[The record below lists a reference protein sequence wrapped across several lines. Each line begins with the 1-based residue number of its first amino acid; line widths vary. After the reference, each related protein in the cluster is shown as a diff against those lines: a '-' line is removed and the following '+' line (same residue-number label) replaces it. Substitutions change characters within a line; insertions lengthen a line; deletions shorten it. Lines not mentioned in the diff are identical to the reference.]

1 MKRTVASVLLGL
13 SLLFTPLTFNYSQA
27 AAAGIT
33 AGQDVNQG
41 KQQQLEN
48 LKQKKQGL
56 DQRLIELQTKVD
68 NYHEKKAQE
77 AAASQEITNLE
88 KELQQLE
95 EKLKQ
100 EGKDPQTDATYKAKQ
115 AAFAQKEQD
124 YAPLKQQFDA
134 LDKTF
139 AQDQASLQQAQDQM
153 RQLDQ
158 QINQLEQELQQKP
171 GQNPQPQNP
180 PAGNP
185 QQGQGNPPQAGPANP
200 QQGQGAAAGQSA
212 DQGHKAAA
220 QEQSADMAAGAKD
233 KSVNGSVE
241 RKTGQVGKTGE
252 MAQVISGLGVLV
264 TLAGTII
271 GRRQK

>member
-1 MKRTVASVLLGL
+1 MKKTVASVLLGL

-27 AAAGIT
+27 AAVGGA
-33 AGQDVNQG
+33 ASQDVNQG
-41 KQQQLEN
+41 KQQHLEN
-48 LKQKKQGL
+48 LKQKKQDL
-56 DQRLIELQTKVD
+56 DQRLIELQAKVD
-68 NYHEKKAQE
+68 NYHDKKAQE
-77 AAASQEITNLE
+77 AAASFEIAKLE
-88 KELQQLE
+88 KELDALGEQLT
-95 EKLKQ
+95 KA
-100 EGKDPQTDATYKAKQ
+100 GKNPMDDPTYKAKQ
-115 AAFAQKEQD
+115 AAFAQKEAE
-124 YAPLKQQFDA
+124 YAPLKRELDA
-134 LDKTF
+134 LNKTF

-153 RQLDQ
+153 RQLEQ
-158 QINQLEQELQQKP
+158 QINQLEQELQQNP
-171 GQNPQPQNP
+171 GQNP

-220 QEQSADMAAGAKD
+220 QEQSTDMAAGAKD

-241 RKTGQVGKTGE
+241 RKTGKVGKTGE
-252 MAQVISGLGVLV
+252 AAQVISGLGVLV

>member
-27 AAAGIT
+27 ASVGGAATQG
-33 AGQDVNQG
+33 VNQG

-48 LKQKKQGL
+48 LKQKKQDL
-56 DQRLIELQTKVD
+56 DQKLLDLQKKVD
-68 NYHEKKAQE
+68 DYNEKRAQE

-88 KELQQLE
+88 KELHQLDE
-95 EKLKQ
+95 QLKR
-100 EGKDPQTDATYKAKQ
+100 EGKDPQIDPTYKAKQ
-115 AAFAQKEQD
+115 AAFDQKEKA
-124 YAPLKQQFDA
+124 YAPLKQELDA
-134 LDKTF
+134 LNKTF
-139 AQDQASLQQAQDQM
+139 AQDQANLQQAQDQM
-153 RQLDQ
+153 RQLEQ
-158 QINQLEQELQQKP
+158 QINRLEQELQQNP
-171 GQNPQPQNP
+171 GQNP

-220 QEQSADMAAGAKD
+220 QEQSTDMAAGAKD

-241 RKTGQVGKTGE
+241 RKTGKVGKTGE

>member
-95 EKLKQ
+95 DKLKQ

-115 AAFAQKEQD
+115 AAFAQKEQA
-124 YAPLKQQFDA
+124 YAPLKQQLDA
-134 LDKTF
+134 LEKTF
-139 AQDQASLQQAQDQM
+139 TQDQASLQQAQDQM
-153 RQLDQ
+153 RQLEQ
-158 QINQLEQELQQKP
+158 QINQLEQELQQNP

-185 QQGQGNPPQAGPANP
+185 QQGQG
-200 QQGQGAAAGQSA
+200 AAAG
-212 DQGHKAAA
+212 
-220 QEQSADMAAGAKD
+220 QSADMAAGAKPERMETD
-233 KSVNGSVE
+233 KPANGSVE
-241 RKTGQVGKTGE
+241 RKTGKVGKTGE

>member
-1 MKRTVASVLLGL
+1 MKKTVASVLLGL

-27 AAAGIT
+27 AAVGGA
-33 AGQDVNQG
+33 ASQDVNQG
-41 KQQQLEN
+41 KQQHLEN
-48 LKQKKQGL
+48 LKQKKQDL
-56 DQRLIELQTKVD
+56 DQRLIELQAKVD
-68 NYHEKKAQE
+68 NYHDKKAQE
-77 AAASQEITNLE
+77 AAASFEISKLE
-88 KELQQLE
+88 KELDALGEQLT
-95 EKLKQ
+95 KA
-100 EGKDPQTDATYKAKQ
+100 GKNPMDDPTYKAKQ
-115 AAFAQKEQD
+115 AAFAQKEAE
-124 YAPLKQQFDA
+124 YAPLKREFDA

-139 AQDQASLQQAQDQM
+139 TQDQASLQQAQDQM
-153 RQLDQ
+153 RQLEQ
-158 QINQLEQELQQKP
+158 QINQLEQELQQNP
-171 GQNPQPQNP
+171 GQNP

-220 QEQSADMAAGAKD
+220 QEPSSDMAAGAKD
-233 KSVNGSVE
+233 KSVNGGVE
-241 RKTGQVGKTGE
+241 RKTGKVGKTGE

>member
-1 MKRTVASVLLGL
+1 MKKTVASVLLGL

-27 AAAGIT
+27 AAVGGA
-33 AGQDVNQG
+33 ASQDVNQG
-41 KQQQLEN
+41 KQQHLEN
-48 LKQKKQGL
+48 LKQKKQDL
-56 DQRLIELQTKVD
+56 DQRLIKLQEKVD
-68 NYHEKKAQE
+68 NYHDKKAQE
-77 AAASQEITNLE
+77 AAASFEIAKLE
-88 KELQQLE
+88 KELDALGEQLT
-95 EKLKQ
+95 KA
-100 EGKDPQTDATYKAKQ
+100 GKNPMDDPTYKAKQ
-115 AAFAQKEQD
+115 AAFAQKEAE
-124 YAPLKQQFDA
+124 YAPLKREFDA

-139 AQDQASLQQAQDQM
+139 TQDQASLQQAQDQM
-153 RQLDQ
+153 RQLEQ
-158 QINQLEQELQQKP
+158 QINQLEQELQQNP
-171 GQNPQPQNP
+171 GQNP

-220 QEQSADMAAGAKD
+220 QEQSTDMAAGAKD

-241 RKTGQVGKTGE
+241 RKTGKVGKTGE
-252 MAQVISGLGVLV
+252 AAQVISGLGVLV

>member
-1 MKRTVASVLLGL
+1 MKKTVASVLLGL

-27 AAAGIT
+27 AAVGGA
-33 AGQDVNQG
+33 ASQDVNQG
-41 KQQQLEN
+41 KQQHLEN
-48 LKQKKQGL
+48 LKQKKQDL
-56 DQRLIELQTKVD
+56 DQRLIKLQEKVD
-68 NYHEKKAQE
+68 NYHDKKAQE
-77 AAASQEITNLE
+77 AAASFEIAKLE
-88 KELQQLE
+88 KELDALGEQLT
-95 EKLKQ
+95 KA
-100 EGKDPQTDATYKAKQ
+100 GKNPMDDPTYKAKQ
-115 AAFAQKEQD
+115 AAFAQKEAE
-124 YAPLKQQFDA
+124 YAPLKREFDA

-139 AQDQASLQQAQDQM
+139 TQDQASLQQAQDQM
-153 RQLDQ
+153 RQLEQ
-158 QINQLEQELQQKP
+158 QINQLEQELQQNP
-171 GQNPQPQNP
+171 GQNP

-220 QEQSADMAAGAKD
+220 QEQSTDMAAGAKD

-241 RKTGQVGKTGE
+241 RKTGKVGKTGE

>member
-1 MKRTVASVLLGL
+1 MKKTVASVLLGL

-27 AAAGIT
+27 AAVGGA
-33 AGQDVNQG
+33 ASQDVNQG
-41 KQQQLEN
+41 KQQHLEN

-68 NYHEKKAQE
+68 NYHAKKAQE
-77 AAASQEITNLE
+77 AAASFEISKLE
-88 KELQQLE
+88 KELDALGEQLT
-95 EKLKQ
+95 KA
-100 EGKDPQTDATYKAKQ
+100 GKNPMDDPTYKAKQ
-115 AAFAQKEQD
+115 AAFAQKEAE
-124 YAPLKQQFDA
+124 YAPLKRELDA

-139 AQDQASLQQAQDQM
+139 TQDQASLQQAQDQM
-153 RQLDQ
+153 RQLEQ

-171 GQNPQPQNP
+171 GQNP

-220 QEQSADMAAGAKD
+220 QEQSTDMAAGAKD

-241 RKTGQVGKTGE
+241 RKTGKVGKTGE
-252 MAQVISGLGVLV
+252 AAQVISGLGVLV

>member
-95 EKLKQ
+95 DKLKQ

-115 AAFAQKEQD
+115 AAFAQKEQA
-124 YAPLKQQFDA
+124 YAPLKQQLDA
-134 LDKTF
+134 LEKTF
-139 AQDQASLQQAQDQM
+139 TQDQADLQQAQDQM
-153 RQLDQ
+153 RQLEQ
-158 QINQLEQELQQKP
+158 QINQLEQELPQKP
-171 GQNPQPQNP
+171 GQ
-180 PAGNP
+180 
-185 QQGQGNPPQAGPANP
+185 NPPQAGPANP

>member
-1 MKRTVASVLLGL
+1 MKKTVASVLLGL

-27 AAAGIT
+27 AAVGGA
-33 AGQDVNQG
+33 ASQDVNQG
-41 KQQQLEN
+41 KQQHLEN
-48 LKQKKQGL
+48 LKQKKQDL
-56 DQRLIELQTKVD
+56 DQRLIELQAKVD

-77 AAASQEITNLE
+77 AAASFEIAKLE
-88 KELQQLE
+88 KELDALGEQLT
-95 EKLKQ
+95 KA
-100 EGKDPQTDATYKAKQ
+100 GKNPMDDPTYKAKQ
-115 AAFAQKEQD
+115 AAFAQKEAE
-124 YAPLKQQFDA
+124 YAPLKREFDA

-139 AQDQASLQQAQDQM
+139 TQDQASLQQAQDQM
-153 RQLDQ
+153 RQLEQ
-158 QINQLEQELQQKP
+158 QINQLEQELQQNP
-171 GQNPQPQNP
+171 GQNP

-220 QEQSADMAAGAKD
+220 QEQSTDMAAGAKD

-241 RKTGQVGKTGE
+241 RKTGKVGKTGE

>member
-95 EKLKQ
+95 DKLKQ
-100 EGKDPQTDATYKAKQ
+100 EGKDPQTDAT
-115 AAFAQKEQD
+115 
-124 YAPLKQQFDA
+124 
-134 LDKTF
+134 
-139 AQDQASLQQAQDQM
+139 
-153 RQLDQ
+153 
-158 QINQLEQELQQKP
+158 
-171 GQNPQPQNP
+171 
-180 PAGNP
+180 
-185 QQGQGNPPQAGPANP
+185 
-200 QQGQGAAAGQSA
+200 
-212 DQGHKAAA
+212 
-220 QEQSADMAAGAKD
+220 
-233 KSVNGSVE
+233 
-241 RKTGQVGKTGE
+241 
-252 MAQVISGLGVLV
+252 
-264 TLAGTII
+264 
-271 GRRQK
+271 

>member
-1 MKRTVASVLLGL
+1 MKKTVASVLLGL

-41 KQQQLEN
+41 KQQHLES

-56 DQRLIELQTKVD
+56 DQRLIELQAKVD

-77 AAASQEITNLE
+77 AAASFEIAKLE
-88 KELQQLE
+88 KELDALGEQLT
-95 EKLKQ
+95 KP
-100 EGKDPQTDATYKAKQ
+100 GKNPMDDPTYKAKQ
-115 AAFAQKEQD
+115 AAFAQKEAE
-124 YAPLKQQFDA
+124 YAPLKREFDA

-139 AQDQASLQQAQDQM
+139 TQDQASLQQAQDQM
-153 RQLDQ
+153 RQLEQ
-158 QINQLEQELQQKP
+158 QINQLEQELQQNP
-171 GQNPQPQNP
+171 GQ
-180 PAGNP
+180 NP

-220 QEQSADMAAGAKD
+220 QEQSTDMAAGAKD

-241 RKTGQVGKTGE
+241 RKTGKVGKTGE
-252 MAQVISGLGVLV
+252 AAQVISGLGVLV

>member
-1 MKRTVASVLLGL
+1 MKKTVASVLLGL

-27 AAAGIT
+27 AAVGGA
-33 AGQDVNQG
+33 ASQDVNQG
-41 KQQQLEN
+41 KQQHLEN

-77 AAASQEITNLE
+77 AAASFEISKLE
-88 KELQQLE
+88 KELDALGEQLT
-95 EKLKQ
+95 KA
-100 EGKDPQTDATYKAKQ
+100 GKNPMDDPTYKAKQ
-115 AAFAQKEQD
+115 AAFAQKEAE
-124 YAPLKQQFDA
+124 YAPLKREFDA

-139 AQDQASLQQAQDQM
+139 TQDQASLQQAQDQM
-153 RQLDQ
+153 RQLEQ
-158 QINQLEQELQQKP
+158 QINQLEQELQQNP
-171 GQNPQPQNP
+171 GQNL

-220 QEQSADMAAGAKD
+220 QEQSTDMAAGAKD

-252 MAQVISGLGVLV
+252 IAQVISGLGVLV

>member
-1 MKRTVASVLLGL
+1 MKKTVASVLLGL

-27 AAAGIT
+27 AAVGGA
-33 AGQDVNQG
+33 ASQDVNQG
-41 KQQQLEN
+41 KQQHLEN
-48 LKQKKQGL
+48 LKQKKQDL
-56 DQRLIELQTKVD
+56 DQRLIKLQEKVD

-77 AAASQEITNLE
+77 AAASFEIAKLE
-88 KELQQLE
+88 KDLDALGEQLT
-95 EKLKQ
+95 KA
-100 EGKDPQTDATYKAKQ
+100 GKNPMDDPTYKAKQ
-115 AAFAQKEQD
+115 AAFAQKEAE
-124 YAPLKQQFDA
+124 YAPLKREFDA

-139 AQDQASLQQAQDQM
+139 TQDQASLQQAQDQM

-158 QINQLEQELQQKP
+158 QINQLEQELQQNP
-171 GQNPQPQNP
+171 GQNP

-220 QEQSADMAAGAKD
+220 QEQSTDMAAGAKD

-241 RKTGQVGKTGE
+241 RKTGKVGKTGE
-252 MAQVISGLGVLV
+252 AAQVISGLGVLV

>member
-27 AAAGIT
+27 ASVGGAATQG
-33 AGQDVNQG
+33 VNQG

-48 LKQKKQGL
+48 LKQKKQDL
-56 DQRLIELQTKVD
+56 DQKLLDLQKKVD
-68 NYHEKKAQE
+68 DYNEKRAQE

-88 KELQQLE
+88 KELHQLDE
-95 EKLKQ
+95 QLKR
-100 EGKDPQTDATYKAKQ
+100 EGKDPQIDPTYKAKQ
-115 AAFAQKEQD
+115 AAFDQKEKA
-124 YAPLKQQFDA
+124 YAPLKQELDA
-134 LDKTF
+134 LNKTF
-139 AQDQASLQQAQDQM
+139 AQDQANLQQAQDQM
-153 RQLDQ
+153 RQLEQ
-158 QINQLEQELQQKP
+158 QINRLEQELQQNP
-171 GQNPQPQNP
+171 GQNP
-180 PAGNP
+180 PAG
-185 QQGQGNPPQAGPANP
+185 NP

-220 QEQSADMAAGAKD
+220 QEQSTDMAAGAKD

-241 RKTGQVGKTGE
+241 RKTGKVGKTGE
-252 MAQVISGLGVLV
+252 AAQVISGLGVLV

>member
-1 MKRTVASVLLGL
+1 MKRTVTSVLLGL
-13 SLLFTPLTFNYSQA
+13 SLLFMPLTFNYSQA

-95 EKLKQ
+95 EKLKR

-134 LDKTF
+134 LEKTF
-139 AQDQASLQQAQDQM
+139 TQDQASLQQAQDQM
-153 RQLDQ
+153 RQLEQ
-158 QINQLEQELQQKP
+158 QINQLEQELQQNP
-171 GQNPQPQNP
+171 GQNPPV
-180 PAGNP
+180 GNP

-212 DQGHKAAA
+212 D
-220 QEQSADMAAGAKD
+220 MAAGAKPERMETD
-233 KSVNGSVE
+233 KPANGSGE
-241 RKTGQVGKTGE
+241 RKTGKVGKTGE
-252 MAQVISGLGVLV
+252 AAQVISGLGVLV
-264 TLAGTII
+264 TLAGAII

>member
-1 MKRTVASVLLGL
+1 MKKTVASVLLGL

-27 AAAGIT
+27 AAVGGA
-33 AGQDVNQG
+33 ASQDVNQG
-41 KQQQLEN
+41 KQQHLEN
-48 LKQKKQGL
+48 LKQKKQDL
-56 DQRLIELQTKVD
+56 DQRLIKLQEKVD

-77 AAASQEITNLE
+77 AAASFEIAKLE
-88 KELQQLE
+88 KELDALGEQLT
-95 EKLKQ
+95 KA
-100 EGKDPQTDATYKAKQ
+100 GKNPMDDPTYKAKQ
-115 AAFAQKEQD
+115 AAFAQKEAE
-124 YAPLKQQFDA
+124 YAPLKRELDA

-139 AQDQASLQQAQDQM
+139 TQDQASLQQAQDQM
-153 RQLDQ
+153 RQLEQ
-158 QINQLEQELQQKP
+158 QINQLEQELQQNP
-171 GQNPQPQNP
+171 GQNP

-220 QEQSADMAAGAKD
+220 QEQSTDMAAGAKD

-241 RKTGQVGKTGE
+241 RKTGKVGKTGE
-252 MAQVISGLGVLV
+252 AAQVISGLGVLV

>member
-13 SLLFTPLTFNYSQA
+13 SLLFTPLTFNYGQA

-41 KQQQLEN
+41 KQQHLEN

-68 NYHEKKAQE
+68 NYHAKKAQE
-77 AAASQEITNLE
+77 AAASFEISKLE
-88 KELQQLE
+88 KELDALGEQLT
-95 EKLKQ
+95 KA
-100 EGKDPQTDATYKAKQ
+100 GKNPMDDPTYKAKQ
-115 AAFAQKEQD
+115 AAFAQKEAE
-124 YAPLKQQFDA
+124 YAPLKRELDA

-139 AQDQASLQQAQDQM
+139 TQDQASLQQAQDQM
-153 RQLDQ
+153 RQLEQ
-158 QINQLEQELQQKP
+158 QINQLEQELQQNP

-180 PAGNP
+180 PVGNP

-212 DQGHKAAA
+212 D
-220 QEQSADMAAGAKD
+220 MAAGAKPERTETD
-233 KSVNGSVE
+233 KPANGSVE
-241 RKTGQVGKTGE
+241 RKTGKVGKTGE

>member
-13 SLLFTPLTFNYSQA
+13 SLLFMPLTFNYSQA

-41 KQQQLEN
+41 KQQHLES

-56 DQRLIELQTKVD
+56 DQRLIELQAKVD

-77 AAASQEITNLE
+77 AAASFEIAKLE
-88 KELQQLE
+88 KELDALGEQLT
-95 EKLKQ
+95 KA
-100 EGKDPQTDATYKAKQ
+100 GKNPMDDPTYKAKQ
-115 AAFAQKEQD
+115 AAFAQKEAE
-124 YAPLKQQFDA
+124 YAPLKREFDA

-139 AQDQASLQQAQDQM
+139 TQDQASLQQAQDQM
-153 RQLDQ
+153 RQLEQ
-158 QINQLEQELQQKP
+158 QINQLEQELQQNP
-171 GQNPQPQNP
+171 GQNP

-220 QEQSADMAAGAKD
+220 QEQSTDMAAGAKD

-241 RKTGQVGKTGE
+241 RKTGKVGKTGE
-252 MAQVISGLGVLV
+252 AAQVISGLGVLV

>member
-1 MKRTVASVLLGL
+1 MKKTVASVLLGL

-27 AAAGIT
+27 AAVGGA
-33 AGQDVNQG
+33 ASQDVNQG
-41 KQQQLEN
+41 KQQHLEN

-77 AAASQEITNLE
+77 AAASFEIAKLE
-88 KELQQLE
+88 KELDALGEQLT
-95 EKLKQ
+95 KA
-100 EGKDPQTDATYKAKQ
+100 GKNPMDDPTYKAKQ
-115 AAFAQKEQD
+115 AAFAQKEAE
-124 YAPLKQQFDA
+124 YAPLKRELDA

-139 AQDQASLQQAQDQM
+139 AQDQASLQQAQEQM

-171 GQNPQPQNP
+171 GQNLQPQ
-180 PAGNP
+180 
-185 QQGQGNPPQAGPANP
+185 NPPQAGPANP
-200 QQGQGAAAGQSA
+200 QQGQGAAAGQNA
-212 DQGHKAAA
+212 DQGNKAAP
-220 QEQSADMAAGAKD
+220 QEQSTDMAAGAKD

-241 RKTGQVGKTGE
+241 RKTGKVGKTGE

>member
-1 MKRTVASVLLGL
+1 MGL
-13 SLLFTPLTFNYSQA
+13 SLLFMPLTFNYSQA

-41 KQQQLEN
+41 KQQHLES

-56 DQRLIELQTKVD
+56 DQRLIELQAKVD

-77 AAASQEITNLE
+77 AAASFEIAKLE
-88 KELQQLE
+88 KELDALGEQLT
-95 EKLKQ
+95 KA
-100 EGKDPQTDATYKAKQ
+100 GKNPMDDPTYKAKQ
-115 AAFAQKEQD
+115 AAFAQKEAE
-124 YAPLKQQFDA
+124 YAPLKRELDA

-139 AQDQASLQQAQDQM
+139 AQDQASLQQAQEQM

-171 GQNPQPQNP
+171 GQNLQPQ
-180 PAGNP
+180 
-185 QQGQGNPPQAGPANP
+185 NPPQAGPANP

-220 QEQSADMAAGAKD
+220 QEQSTDMAAGAKD

-241 RKTGQVGKTGE
+241 RKTGKVGKTGE
-252 MAQVISGLGVLV
+252 AAQVISGLGVLV

>member
-1 MKRTVASVLLGL
+1 MKKTVASVLLGL

-27 AAAGIT
+27 AAVGGA
-33 AGQDVNQG
+33 ASQDVNQG
-41 KQQQLEN
+41 KQQHLEN
-48 LKQKKQGL
+48 LKQKKQDL
-56 DQRLIELQTKVD
+56 DQRLIKLQEKVD
-68 NYHEKKAQE
+68 NYHDKKAQE
-77 AAASQEITNLE
+77 AAASFEIAKLE
-88 KELQQLE
+88 KELDALGEQLT
-95 EKLKQ
+95 KA
-100 EGKDPQTDATYKAKQ
+100 GKNPMDDPTYKAKQ
-115 AAFAQKEQD
+115 AAFAQKEAE
-124 YAPLKQQFDA
+124 YAPLKRELDA
-134 LDKTF
+134 LNKTF
-139 AQDQASLQQAQDQM
+139 AQDQASLQQAQEQM

-171 GQNPQPQNP
+171 GQNP

-220 QEQSADMAAGAKD
+220 QEQSTDMAAGAKD

-241 RKTGQVGKTGE
+241 RKTGKVGKTGE

>member
-13 SLLFTPLTFNYSQA
+13 SLLFMPLTFNYSQA

-41 KQQQLEN
+41 KQQHLES

-56 DQRLIELQTKVD
+56 DQRLIELQAKVD

-77 AAASQEITNLE
+77 AAASFEIAKLE
-88 KELQQLE
+88 KELDALGEQLT
-95 EKLKQ
+95 KA
-100 EGKDPQTDATYKAKQ
+100 GKNPMDDPTYKAKQ
-115 AAFAQKEQD
+115 AAFAQKEAE
-124 YAPLKQQFDA
+124 YAPLKRELDA

-139 AQDQASLQQAQDQM
+139 AQDQASLQQAQEQM

-171 GQNPQPQNP
+171 GQNLQPQ
-180 PAGNP
+180 
-185 QQGQGNPPQAGPANP
+185 NPPQAGPANP
-200 QQGQGAAAGQSA
+200 QQGQGAAAGQNA
-212 DQGHKAAA
+212 DQGNKAAP
-220 QEQSADMAAGAKD
+220 QEQSTDMAAGAKD

-241 RKTGQVGKTGE
+241 RKTGKVGKTGE